1 MPPTFESGREVNEF
15 NSRLLLHHFLDDNDQ
30 EWLKQ
35 FENFAQADSQ
45 KQALIFVREVGAI
58 DNTTYRQMAD
68 CDTLKASND
77 LRLLRNHNL
86 LKSKGKGK
94 ATYYVASDGLRAP
107 VSELSTPPPGLSTPP
122 NGLSTPPPGLS
133 TPPPNLSTP
142 PPGIFERI
150 GSLNNRE
157 HDNAKVEAI
166 IMDLC
171 EWKPL
176 KASEIAGYFQ
186 KEETYFKRK
195 YFRSCA

>member
-1 MPPTFESGREVNEF
+1 M
-15 NSRLLLHHFLDDNDQ
+15 
-30 EWLKQ
+30 
-35 FENFAQADSQ
+35 
-45 KQALIFVREVGAI
+45 
-58 DNTTYRQMAD
+58 
-68 CDTLKASND
+68 
-77 LRLLRNHNL
+77 

-94 ATYYVASDGLRAP
+94 ATYYLAGDGLRAP
-107 VSELSTPPPGLSTPP
+107 VSELSTPPTGLSTPP
-122 NGLSTPPPGLS
+122 TGLSTPPTGLS

-150 GSLNNRE
+150 GSLNKRE

>member
-1 MPPTFESGREVNEF
+1 MPPTFEPGREVNEF

-58 DNTTYRQMAD
+58 DNTAYRQMAG

-107 VSELSTPPPGLSTPP
+107 VSELSTPPPG
-122 NGLSTPPPGLS
+122 
-133 TPPPNLSTP
+133 
-142 PPGIFERI
+142 IFERI
-150 GSLNNRE
+150 GSLNKKE

-171 EWKPL
+171 EWTPL

>member
-68 CDTLKASND
+68 YDTLKASND

-122 NGLSTPPPGLS
+122 
-133 TPPPNLSTP
+133 PNLSTP

-150 GSLNNRE
+150 GSLNKRE

-171 EWKPL
+171 EWRPL